1 MPIQNTLTMTSKQK
15 RYEHQAKTIQE
26 AVLDLKAYLQIR
38 AGNIQKKRSTCDD
51 RAYWKTR
58 GRQQI
63 LWRVSAHLRAMQAE
77 YTSSYTLY
85 LALKEYLDYCLEKCV
100 LDVEEEKHPVRTRT
114 GLAIRQWKA
123 QGEAQE
129 LPTIRKALSG
139 LLKEHTPPCVG
150 HVLSLNGKNLVP
162 LQDTNEDTLF
172 EEGNRSEVLV
182 PVITL
187 NVSMYH

>member
-1 MPIQNTLTMTSKQK
+1 MQIQNTLTMTSMQK
-15 RYEHQAKTIQE
+15 RYKQQAKTIQE
-26 AVLDLKAYLQIR
+26 AVLDLRAYLQTR
-38 AGNIQKKRSTCDD
+38 AGNIQKKRSTSDD

-77 YTSSYTLY
+77 YTSSYALY
-85 LALKEYLDYCLEKCV
+85 LALKEYLDYCLEKCAV
-100 LDVEEEKHPVRTRT
+100 DVEEEKHLVRART
-114 GLAIRQWKA
+114 GLAIQQWKA

-129 LPTIRKALSG
+129 LPAIRKVLSG

-162 LQDTNEDTLF
+162 LQGTNEYTLF

-187 NVSMYH
+187 SVSACQ

>member
-1 MPIQNTLTMTSKQK
+1 MPIQNIPMTSKQK

-26 AVLDLKAYLQIR
+26 AVLDLRAYLQTR
-38 AGNIQKKRSTCDD
+38 AGNIQKKRSTSDD

-77 YTSSYTLY
+77 YTSSYALY
-85 LALKEYLDYCLEKCV
+85 LALKEYLDYCLEKCAV
-100 LDVEEEKHPVRTRT
+100 DIEEEKHLVRART
-114 GLAIRQWKA
+114 GLAIQQWKA

-129 LPTIRKALSG
+129 LPAIRKVLSG

-162 LQDTNEDTLF
+162 LQGTNEYTLF

-187 NVSMYH
+187 NVSACQ

>member
-1 MPIQNTLTMTSKQK
+1 MPIQSTLTITSKQK

-26 AVLDLKAYLQIR
+26 AVLDLRAYLQIR

-58 GRQQI
+58 GRQQL

-100 LDVEEEKHPVRTRT
+100 LDVEEGKHPVRT
-114 GLAIRQWKA
+114 GLAIQQWKA

-129 LPTIRKALSG
+129 LPAIRKALSG

-172 EEGNRSEVLV
+172 EEGNRSEVLA
-182 PVITL
+182 PILTL